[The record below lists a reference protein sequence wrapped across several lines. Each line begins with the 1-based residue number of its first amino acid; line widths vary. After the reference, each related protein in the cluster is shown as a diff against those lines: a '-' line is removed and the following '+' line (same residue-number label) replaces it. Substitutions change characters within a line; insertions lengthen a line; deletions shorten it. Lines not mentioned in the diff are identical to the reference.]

1 MAGIRKIIGD
11 SCAQH
16 RHLRRDM
23 RRDQHDHYEVS
34 DDVLG
39 KIKSALP
46 YFEGNYDPRAYIN
59 WELAVDSEFQK
70 HVLSEKQKVMC
81 ASSVLIKH
89 ASNDWK
95 HLCRHNKIPQSWK
108 YLKRYFRDVYV
119 PMYYADILFNKL
131 QCLKQDTRTVTSY
144 YHDMQ
149 ACLLR
154 CGLDECEEAKEL
166 RFLCGLNKEIQDMLD
181 CQRYTSL
188 SHLLQLAC
196 NAESKIE
203 ERDMKEPPIPLFTLK
218 VKAPPSSEEDI
229 KGKVNGIEI
238 NHGECIV
245 NEVNLSTFHT
255 KVEQPLVESNAGIPL
270 SQVDLL
276 AVPCDKEELCDNASL
291 ISMPQLV
298 NEHDISRVSLCADF
312 KHAVHIANEV
322 EERIRLICT
331 GKINNPWRGVS
342 IAKAQHNVLYGC
354 SRIVNVFSTNRS
366 YLNSPKD
373 RANNSL

>member
-1 MAGIRKIIGD
+1 MCDFLSCHYLVVNRNAHIFVYVSCFLLTMAGIRKIIGD

-23 RRDQHDHYEVS
+23 RSDQHDLYEVS

-46 YFEGNYDPRAYIN
+46 YFEGNYDPHAYIN

-108 YLKRYFRDVYV
+108 DLKRYFRDVYV

-166 RFLCGLNKEIQDMLD
+166 RFLFGLNKKIQDMLD

-203 ERDMKEPPIPLFTLK
+203 EDMKKQHAMFL
-218 VKAPPSSEEDI
+218 SSI
-229 KGKVNGIEI
+229 T
-238 NHGECIV
+238 NHLQ
-245 NEVNLSTFHT
+245 EV
-255 KVEQPLVESNAGIPL
+255 
-270 SQVDLL
+270 
-276 AVPCDKEELCDNASL
+276 
-291 ISMPQLV
+291 
-298 NEHDISRVSLCADF
+298 
-312 KHAVHIANEV
+312 
-322 EERIRLICT
+322 
-331 GKINNPWRGVS
+331 
-342 IAKAQHNVLYGC
+342 HNY
-354 SRIVNVFSTNRS
+354 
-366 YLNSPKD
+366 
-373 RANNSL
+373 